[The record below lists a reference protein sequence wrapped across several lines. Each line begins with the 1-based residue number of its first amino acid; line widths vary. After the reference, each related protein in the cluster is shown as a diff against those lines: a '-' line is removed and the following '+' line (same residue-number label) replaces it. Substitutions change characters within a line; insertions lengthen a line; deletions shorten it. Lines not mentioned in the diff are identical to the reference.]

1 MEKQYGIC
9 YTYSEG
15 GNSMEWFASD
25 EFDCWVFTLNN
36 YINAEGICKVWELER
51 VDGTVAFLKEC

>member
-9 YTYSEG
+9 YTYEEG
-15 GNSMEWFASD
+15 GSTMEWCD
-25 EFDCWVFTLNN
+25 EFEYWVFRLDNHL
-36 YINAEGICKVWELER
+36 NAEGCYKVWELER